1 MGLNIRVQ
9 ECRVVLGCYG
19 DDDKEP
25 VILMG
30 TCEGIQHLPD
40 LVETMQAAIVARVGP
55 RPTHDFFWDGS
66 SVWHDE
72 VIG

>member
-1 MGLNIRVQ
+1 
-9 ECRVVLGCYG
+9 
-19 DDDKEP
+19 
-25 VILMG
+25 MG